1 MCLSRKEGGRR
12 KVVGKGQK
20 REKKKNRG
28 KGRTGKLMRFKEQ
41 MPLC

>member
-12 KVVGKGQK
+12 KTGKRHK
-20 REKKKNRG
+20 REKKKNGG
-28 KGRTGKLMRFKEQ
+28 KRRTGKLMRFKEQ